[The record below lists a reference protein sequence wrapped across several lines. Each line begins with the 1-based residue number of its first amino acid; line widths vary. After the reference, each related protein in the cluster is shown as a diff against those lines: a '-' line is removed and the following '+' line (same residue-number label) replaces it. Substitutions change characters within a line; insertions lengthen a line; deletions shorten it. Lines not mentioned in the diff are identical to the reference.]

1 MIKAVNPID
10 VVTVI
15 KNEVL
20 LDPPNLTFIYI
31 KEQYEQDAK
40 LSGLF
45 GEDNL
50 KMLHGSEA
58 DFYELLNKY
67 QDNTLDRIFFTFTI
81 DEFESLENLLI
92 IINKKI
98 RKGGQI
104 IISHVQE
111 NISNYAAKHF
121 LDRNKIDTIS
131 IKLIEKRYKKYL
143 SKIAFFHYF
152 GIEAPFILNERYNFY
167 LYLILMK
174 KYQIRKF
181 IDTEFILKLF
191 YKNDFMIMKDDRDL
205 GLIKLQKSY

>member
-1 MIKAVNPID
+1 MIKVVNPKD
-10 VVTVI
+10 VITVI

-20 LDPPNLTFIYI
+20 IDPPNLTIIYI
-31 KEQYEQDAK
+31 KEQYEKEEK
-40 LSGLF
+40 LSDLF
-45 GEDNL
+45 DEE
-50 KMLHGSEA
+50 KVKILHGSEA

-67 QDNTLDRIFFTFTI
+67 QDNTLDRIFITFTI

-121 LDRNKIDTIS
+121 LDRNKIDTKS
-131 IKLIEKRYKKYL
+131 IRLIEKRYKKYL
-143 SKIAFFHYF
+143 SKIAFFYYF
-152 GIEAPFILNERYNFY
+152 RIEAPFVLDERYNFY

-174 KYQIRKF
+174 KYKIRKF
-181 IDTEFILKLF
+181 IKTDFILKLF
-191 YKNDFMIMKDDRDL
+191 YKNDFVIMKDDRDL

>member
-1 MIKAVNPID
+1 MIKDLNTID

-45 GEDNL
+45 GEDKL
-50 KMLHGSEA
+50 KILHGSEA

-81 DEFESLENLLI
+81 DEFESLENLLN

-121 LDRNKIDTIS
+121 LDRKKIDTIS

-143 SKIAFFHYF
+143 SKMAFFYYF
-152 GIEAPFILNERYNFY
+152 GIEAPFVLNERYNFY
-167 LYLILMK
+167 LYLVMMK
-174 KYQIRKF
+174 KYKIRKF
-181 IDTEFILKLF
+181 IDTNFILKLF
-191 YKNDFMIMKDDRDL
+191 YKNNFAIMKDDRDL

>member
-1 MIKAVNPID
+1 MIKVVNPKYVI
-10 VVTVI
+10 TVI

-20 LDPPNLTFIYI
+20 IDPPNLTLIYI
-31 KEQYEQDAK
+31 NEQYEKEEK
-40 LSGLF
+40 LRDLF
-45 GEDNL
+45 DEE
-50 KMLHGSEA
+50 KVKILHGSEA

-111 NISNYAAKHF
+111 NISNYAAKNF

-143 SKIAFFHYF
+143 AKIALFQYF
-152 GIEAPFILNERYNFY
+152 NIEPPFVLDERYYFY
-167 LYLILMK
+167 KYLILME
-174 KYQIRKF
+174 KYKIKKF
-181 IDTEFILKLF
+181 IDTNFILKLF
-191 YKNDFMIMKDDRDL
+191 YNNDFTIMKDDRKL
-205 GLIKLQKSY
+205 NLIKLRKNY

>member
-1 MIKAVNPID
+1 MIKVVNPKYVI
-10 VVTVI
+10 TVI

-20 LDPPNLTFIYI
+20 IDPPNLTLIYI
-31 KEQYEQDAK
+31 NEQYEKEEK
-40 LSGLF
+40 LRDLF
-45 GEDNL
+45 DEE
-50 KMLHGSEA
+50 KVKILHGSEA

-111 NISNYAAKHF
+111 NISNYASKHF
-121 LDRNKIDTIS
+121 LDRNKIVSKS

-143 SKIAFFHYF
+143 AKIALFQYF
-152 GIEAPFILNERYNFY
+152 NIEPPFVLDERYYFY
-167 LYLILMK
+167 KYLILME
-174 KYQIRKF
+174 KYKIKKF
-181 IDTEFILKLF
+181 IDTNFILKLF
-191 YKNDFMIMKDDRDL
+191 YNNDFTIMKDDRKL
-205 GLIKLQKSY
+205 NLIKLRKNY

>member
-1 MIKAVNPID
+1 MIKVVNPKDAI
-10 VVTVI
+10 TVI

-20 LDPPNLTFIYI
+20 IDPPNLTLIYI
-31 KEQYEQDAK
+31 NEQYEKEEK
-40 LSGLF
+40 LRDLF
-45 GEDNL
+45 DEE
-50 KMLHGSEA
+50 KVKILHGSEA

-67 QDNTLDRIFFTFTI
+67 QDNTLDRIFLIYTI
-81 DEFESLENLLI
+81 DEFESLENLMIL
-92 IINKKI
+92 INKKI

-143 SKIAFFHYF
+143 SKIVFFQHF
-152 GIEAPFILNERYNFY
+152 GIEAPYVLDERYNFY
-167 LYLILMK
+167 LYLITMK
-174 KYQIRKF
+174 KYKIKKF
-181 IDTEFILKLF
+181 INTDFILKLF
-191 YKNDFMIMKDDRDL
+191 YKNDFAIMKDDRDL

>member
-1 MIKAVNPID
+1 MIKVVNPKDAI
-10 VVTVI
+10 TVI

-20 LDPPNLTFIYI
+20 IDPPNLTLIYI
-31 KEQYEQDAK
+31 NEQYEKEEK
-40 LSGLF
+40 LRDLF
-45 GEDNL
+45 DEE
-50 KMLHGSEA
+50 KVKILHGSEA

-67 QDNTLDRIFFTFTI
+67 QDNTLDRIFLIYTI
-81 DEFESLENLLI
+81 DEFESLENLMIL
-92 IINKKI
+92 INKKI

-143 SKIAFFHYF
+143 SKIAFFQHF
-152 GIEAPFILNERYNFY
+152 GIEAPYVLDERYNFY
-167 LYLILMK
+167 LYLITMK
-174 KYQIRKF
+174 KYKIKKF
-181 IDTEFILKLF
+181 INTDFILKLF
-191 YKNDFMIMKDDRDL
+191 YKNDFAIMKDERDL

>member
-1 MIKAVNPID
+1 MIKVVNPED
-10 VVTVI
+10 VLIVI

-20 LDPPNLTFIYI
+20 VDPPNLTLIYI
-31 KEQYEQDAK
+31 KEQYEKEAK
-40 LSGLF
+40 LSDLF
-45 GEDNL
+45 DEDKL
-50 KMLHGSEA
+50 KILHGSEA
-58 DFYELLNKY
+58 DFYDLINKY
-67 QDNTLDRIFFTFTI
+67 QDMSLDRIFLIYTI

-121 LDRNKIDTIS
+121 LDRNKIDSKTF
-131 IKLIEKRYKKYL
+131 KLIEKRYKKYL
-143 SKIAFFHYF
+143 SKIAFFQYF
-152 GIEAPFILNERYNFY
+152 EIEAPFVLDERYHFY
-167 LYLILMK
+167 KYLILMK
-174 KYQIRKF
+174 KYKIRKF
-181 IDTEFILKLF
+181 IGTDFVLKLF